1 MKAADELKLRTKK
14 FAIRIV
20 KVFQALPRSQDAR
33 TLGKQLLRSGTSVAA
48 NYRAVCRSRSK
59 AEFVAKLGVVVEEI
73 DEAVFWLELLVE
85 CGIVAPVRL
94 SNLQREAN
102 ELPCNFRQF
111 AADCQGCEFK
121 FDNPKIRQFGNLN
134 TALGIISRMPTFP
147 PVDEQLAY
155 IKKGS
160 AEIVKESELRAK
172 LEKSLASGKPLRVK
186 AGFDPTAPDLHLG
199 HTVLLRKL
207 KHFQDLGHTVIFLI
221 GDFTGMIGDPTGR
234 SATRPPLSPEEIM
247 RNARTYM
254 AQVFKILSQAKT
266 ETRFNSE
273 WFDKLKSAD
282 WIRLTAKFTVSQM
295 LERED
300 FHKRFQEEKPIA
312 LHELLYPLAQG
323 YDSVA
328 LQADVELGGTDQK
341 FNLLVGREMQRAY
354 GQESQVVLTTPII
367 EGLDGVQKM
376 SKSLGNAIGIQEPPL
391 EMYGKVMSISDP
403 MMWRYYELLTDVQL
417 PEIEKM
423 KREAHPMDA
432 KQDLARRIVTDF
444 HSADAAAKAAEDWA
458 RQFQKDEIP
467 KDVEEVEAAVEVTAE
482 GLVRIDKLLARVGLA
497 DSVSDAVRKLKQK
510 AVKVNGEVKT
520 DSIVSLDLKQ
530 PILLQVGRKIK
541 KIRVTR

>member
-1 MKAADELKLRTKK
+1 
-14 FAIRIV
+14 
-20 KVFQALPRSQDAR
+20 
-33 TLGKQLLRSGTSVAA
+33 
-48 NYRAVCRSRSK
+48 
-59 AEFVAKLGVVVEEI
+59 
-73 DEAVFWLELLVE
+73 
-85 CGIVAPVRL
+85 
-94 SNLQREAN
+94 
-102 ELPCNFRQF
+102 
-111 AADCQGCEFK
+111 
-121 FDNPKIRQFGNLN
+121 
-134 TALGIISRMPTFP
+134 MPTFP

-160 AEIVKESELRAK
+160 AEIVKESELRSK

-234 SATRPPLSPEEIM
+234 SATRPPLSAEDIM
-247 RNARTYM
+247 RNAKTYM
-254 AQVFKILSQAKT
+254 AQVFKILSQPKT

-273 WFDKLKSAD
+273 WFDKMKPAE
-282 WIRLTAKFTVSQM
+282 WIRLTANFTISQM
-295 LERED
+295 LEREE

-312 LHELLYPLAQG
+312 MHELLYPLVQG

-328 LQADVELGGTDQK
+328 LKADVELGGTDQK

-423 KREAHPMDA
+423 KSESHPMEA
-432 KQDLARRIVTDF
+432 KKDLARRIVSDF
-444 HSADAAAKAAEDWA
+444 HSADAATKAAEDWA
-458 RQFQKDEIP
+458 KQFQKDAVPE
-467 KDVEEVEAAVEVTAE
+467 DVEEVEVK
-482 GLVRIDKLLARVGLA
+482 LVDIESSQNGRIKLDKLLALAGLA
-497 DSVSDAVRKLKQK
+497 DSVSDAGRKLKQN
-510 AVKVNGEVKT
+510 AVRVEGEVVT
-520 DSIVSLDLKQ
+520 DPTIEWNADKDLTVR
-530 PILLQVGRKIK
+530 VGKKIK
-541 KIRVTR
+541 RVHFTK